1 MGNSLS
7 SDDFKCI
14 GGEVWYKVGL
24 QRRRACNGIGALL
37 QEFPRYDNQ
46 QVVRRQARHRRR
58 LPQQR
63 VHSFLSRPEHSFVRE
78 SAQHLYALWE
88 RRHRADLDN
97 IHNYALK
104 SAAGVLLAED
114 TLGLETVHLQ
124 ELSVIVNTTSSF
136 EEFFIRRN
144 ALVIFLHR
152 ILRSAQ
158 INKASL
164 RPALPGGSSLC
175 TCKSLPMRV
184 LTRSR
189 NPHLE
194 YCPLHDIL
202 DEEKKSARSSR
213 DSRVGLFLPL
223 QPGMRVQRGPDWQ
236 WADQDGGS
244 GHQGTVMMVK
254 EWKTQPNAAVRVKWD
269 DKVND
274 NTYRYGGE
282 NCYDVIL

>member
-1 MGNSLS
+1 M
-7 SDDFKCI
+7 
-14 GGEVWYKVGL
+14 
-24 QRRRACNGIGALL
+24 
-37 QEFPRYDNQ
+37 
-46 QVVRRQARHRRR
+46 
-58 LPQQR
+58 
-63 VHSFLSRPEHSFVRE
+63 
-78 SAQHLYALWE
+78 
-88 RRHRADLDN
+88 DN
-97 IHNYALK
+97 IQNYALK
-104 SAAGVLLAED
+104 SSAGVLMAED

-164 RPALPGGSSLC
+164 RPALPGGSSFC
-175 TCKSLPMRV
+175 TCKWLPILP

-194 YCPLHDIL
+194 FCPLHDIL
-202 DEEKKSARSSR
+202 DEEKKSRCHLAHSLL
-213 DSRVGLFLPL
+213 DLFLPL

-244 GHQGTVMMVK
+244 GHQGTVLLVK
-254 EWKTQPNAAVRVKWD
+254 EWKTTAERRSAREVGRQGQRQHLPLRRRELLRRDAVHAAPRRD
-269 DKVND
+269 P
-274 NTYRYGGE
+274 
-282 NCYDVIL
+282 